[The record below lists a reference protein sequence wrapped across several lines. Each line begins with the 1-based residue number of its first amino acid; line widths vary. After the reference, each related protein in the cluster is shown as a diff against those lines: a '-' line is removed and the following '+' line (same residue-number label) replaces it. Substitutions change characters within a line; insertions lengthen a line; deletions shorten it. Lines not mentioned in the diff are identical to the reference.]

1 MEVIDH
7 ELKKQENLE
16 TRKASSPST
25 QKSPSPASKDVKKRQ
40 SMIPI
45 GKRRSD
51 SASKNSASKEDFRYL
66 SNYIYR

>member
-16 TRKASSPST
+16 TKKALSPSA